1 LVTDQGQL
9 IRTPVNQVRMVG
21 RNTSG
26 VIIFRT
32 GEGEHVVGV
41 ERLEGEGPGEE
52 VAGEAPGGE
61 EAGGEE

>member
-1 LVTDQGQL
+1 MVTDQGQL

-32 GEGEHVVGV
+32 NENEHVVGV
-41 ERLEGEGPGEE
+41 ERLEGGADDGADEGEIDGEG
-52 VAGEAPGGE
+52 GEAVE
-61 EAGGEE
+61 E